1 MRTCAAG
8 WGEPGARQRL
18 DLVPGDALILYTDGV
33 TEALNGEGEE
43 FGEERLRDGDRRQP
57 GRQRGRDDRRD
68 LRCAGR
74 VHRRRG
80 AGG

>member
-8 WGEPGARQRL
+8 WSEPGARQRL
-18 DLVPGDALILYTDGV
+18 DLAPGDALILYTDGV
-33 TEALNGEGEE
+33 TEALNGEGEM
-43 FGEERLRDGDRRQP
+43 FGEERLCGRDCRQS

-68 LRCAGR
+68 LRRAGR